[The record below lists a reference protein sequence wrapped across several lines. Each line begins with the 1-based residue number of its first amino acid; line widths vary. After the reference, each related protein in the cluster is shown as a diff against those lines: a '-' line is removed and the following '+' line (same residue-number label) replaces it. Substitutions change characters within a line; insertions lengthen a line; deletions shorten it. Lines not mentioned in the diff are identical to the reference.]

1 MNQIATTTTKQPATI
16 GELITAQ
23 MPAIAMVIG
32 GSTPAERQRRAERF
46 ARIALTAVRQNPKL
60 AQCTQASFAAALMTC
75 AQLDLEPNTPQQLAH
90 LIPYKG
96 ECTFQ
101 PGYPGLMELAYRTG
115 KVSAFHADV
124 VYRKEV
130 EDGLFRYTK
139 GIKPTIHHEVDILGS
154 AREGDIVAAYAV
166 AEMKDGTTIF
176 RVIDRKDVERA
187 QRTSASMK
195 GDKAQYSPWNTS
207 PDAMWMKTAIKRLC
221 SFLPRTEQLSLAI
234 DLDDKAE
241 RGESQ
246 LPEVN
251 PTTALNEALGAQVE
265 PPTPEAEP
273 VKSPH
278 IHCPEREG
286 ALTDIVDEA
295 TCNAC
300 KSRNGCPAWAA
311 EK

>member
-1 MNQIATTTTKQPATI
+1 MSNITQTDKKPATI
-16 GELITAQ
+16 AELITQQ
-23 MPAIAMVIG
+23 MPAIALVIG
-32 GSTPAERQRRAERF
+32 GSTPAERRRRAERF
-46 ARIALTAVRQNPKL
+46 ARIALTAVRQTPKL
-60 AQCTQASFAAALMTC
+60 AQCTQESFAAALMTC

-90 LIPYKG
+90 LIPYGK

-124 VYRKEV
+124 VYRKEI
-130 EDGLFRYTK
+130 ESSLFRYTK
-139 GIKPTIHHEVDILGS
+139 GIDPIIHHEVDILGD

-166 AEMKDGTTIF
+166 AKMKDGQTIF

-187 QRTSASMK
+187 KKTSASLK

-221 SFLPRTEQLSLAI
+221 TFLPRTEQLSLAI

-251 PTTALNEALGAQVE
+251 PTTALNEAL
-265 PPTPEAEP
+265 AEP
-273 VKSPH
+273 VAPVLTAIICPNTDKEINPADCEGKS
-278 IHCPEREG
+278 CRQ
-286 ALTDIVDEA
+286 
-295 TCNAC
+295 
-300 KSRNGCPAWAA
+300 GCPAFEAGELTPTGGRA
-311 EK
+311 TRGN